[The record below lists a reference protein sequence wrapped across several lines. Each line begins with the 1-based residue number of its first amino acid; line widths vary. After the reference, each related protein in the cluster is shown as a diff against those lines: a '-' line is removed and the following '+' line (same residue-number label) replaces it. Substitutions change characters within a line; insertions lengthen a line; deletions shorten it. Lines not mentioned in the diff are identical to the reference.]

1 MTGVEHIT
9 TGNNFINCSKIKTVI
24 VNKAFNLDNQQF
36 KKHNMTAE
44 AQGII
49 YVDGTASES
58 TFRFTAPNLNEFI
71 TGKVFYKGNATKC
84 GQWNFDENG
93 EIQSTS
99 HNYVDGICSNCG
111 KYSEEKTQGVAYGY
125 DATENNG
132 NGAYYVDMN
141 TTLNLSVVEILGKY
155 NDGIHG
161 ELPVTYVRNRAFDGN
176 TNITR
181 VILPESVTQL
191 DGAAF
196 ANCSNLEFISMTGIV
211 NMRFVGGLKRSYIEG
226 TYDTTNNFLFCAKLK
241 YVIVN
246 KDFNLYYDTPEARQF
261 YGSSAG
267 EANVY
272 VMGSEED
279 STVKCGTAGNNNLLS
294 GKVYYYSETQKTG
307 CWYYDDNGNVAI
319 WA

>member
-1 MTGVEHIT
+1 
-9 TGNNFINCSKIKTVI
+9 
-24 VNKAFNLDNQQF
+24 
-36 KKHNMTAE
+36 
-44 AQGII
+44 
-49 YVDGTASES
+49 
-58 TFRFTAPNLNEFI
+58 
-71 TGKVFYKGNATKC
+71 
-84 GQWNFDENG
+84 
-93 EIQSTS
+93 
-99 HNYVDGICSNCG
+99 
-111 KYSEEKTQGVAYGY
+111 
-125 DATENNG
+125 
-132 NGAYYVDMN
+132 MN

-246 KDFNLYYDTPEARQF
+246 KDFNLYYDTHEARQF

-272 VMGSEED
+272 VMGSEDD

-294 GKVYYYSETQKTG
+294 GNIYYYSETQKAG
-307 CWYYDDNGNVAI
+307 CWHYDDNGNAEL